1 MPLVFCDGIEEHD
14 MRSHPEWYFLSGDN
28 EQRRGRGGQAGV
40 GRGHPNAIE
49 VATKR
54 ALRRTDDAYWSDRE
68 DQRLIAVI
76 DTERAPAFAHVGNG
90 GTVVCPSAGLG
101 TGLSELPT
109 RARRV
114 FAYLRQQIAAL
125 ERLHPEDSPATAC

>member
-1 MPLVFCDGIEEHD
+1 MSGGGNEAAKPASAEVIRTPSESPANAHPGERMMPTGPTG
-14 MRSHPEWYFLSGDN
+14 STS
-28 EQRRGRGGQAGV
+28 
-40 GRGHPNAIE
+40 
-49 VATKR
+49 
-54 ALRRTDDAYWSDRE
+54 
-68 DQRLIAVI
+68 RLIAVI

-90 GTVVCPSAGLG
+90 GTVVCPSAELG